1 MPTWDA
7 NLYLQFASERTQP
20 ALDLI
25 ARVGLAHPARIID
38 LGADAGA
45 RRLSIAPLDLP
56 GRPD

>member
-25 ARVGLAHPARIID
+25 ARVGLAMEQSFGVVAEHP
-38 LGADAGA
+38 
-45 RRLSIAPLDLP
+45 P
-56 GRPD
+56 GF